1 AGTTTRP
8 ARRAGQVIGIEGLP
22 LDRANRFTPDRELV
36 QVDLSEDDCARA
48 AQFLSNF
55 RIGGGSV
62 SRQAERAAGGRHV
75 LRVDIVFQQD
85 WDSMERADEL
95 PGPAEMFIER
105 GRLFQGPRIEKDHD
119 IE

>member
-1 AGTTTRP
+1 
-8 ARRAGQVIGIEGLP
+8 
-22 LDRANRFTPDRELV
+22 
-36 QVDLSEDDCARA
+36 
-48 AQFLSNF
+48 
-55 RIGGGSV
+55 SV

-105 GRLFQGPRIEKDHD
+105 GRLFQGPGIEKDHD
-119 IE
+119 IELRARLVAGPDALQISLHQLYGCERAGLVGRMHIADCGLIEIKWFDGSLCCGILRTSI

>member
-8 ARRAGQVIGIEGLP
+8 SRRAGQVIGIEGLP
-22 LDRANRFTPDRELV
+22 LDRANRLTPDRELV

-48 AQFLSNF
+48 AQFLRDC

-62 SRQAERAAGGRHV
+62 SRQAERAASGRHAI
-75 LRVDIVFQQD
+75 RVDVVFQQH

-95 PGPAEMFIER
+95 PRPAKMFI
-105 GRLFQGPRIEKDHD
+105 
-119 IE
+119 